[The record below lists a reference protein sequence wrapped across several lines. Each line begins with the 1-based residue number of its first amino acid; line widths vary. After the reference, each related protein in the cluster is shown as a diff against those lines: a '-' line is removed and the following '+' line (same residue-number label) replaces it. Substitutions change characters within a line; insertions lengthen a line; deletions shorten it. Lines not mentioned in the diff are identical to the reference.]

1 MKSLAEIAVQIMAI
15 FALMFTGI
23 VVAVLW
29 FTHISSKADSKK
41 ELDKKKIEI
50 MDRHFDEMVTVECP
64 YCGATYPSN
73 ITRCPTCGANIR
85 KLVVRKA

>member
-1 MKSLAEIAVQIMAI
+1 MAEIAVQIMAI

-29 FTHISSKADSKK
+29 FTHVSSKADNKK
-41 ELDKKKIEI
+41 ELDKKKIEV
-50 MDRHFDEMVTVECP
+50 MDKHFDEIVTVECP

-73 ITRCPTCGANIR
+73 ATRCPICGANIR
-85 KLVVRKA
+85 KLTVPKP